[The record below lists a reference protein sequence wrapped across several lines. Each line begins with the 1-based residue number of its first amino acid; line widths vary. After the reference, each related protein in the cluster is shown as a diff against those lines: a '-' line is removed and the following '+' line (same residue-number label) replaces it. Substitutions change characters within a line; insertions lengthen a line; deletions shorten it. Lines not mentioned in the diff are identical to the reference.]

1 METEIYLT
9 DEVNSGLSN
18 EFIGYVIK
26 KTLLDAGV
34 TKNVKVSVLITN
46 DDGIRELNNQYRG
59 IDKPTDVLSFPMY
72 TSIDEISENDL
83 VGDIVISFDTLKR
96 QALENEIN
104 NDREAAF
111 LIIHGM
117 LHLLGFDHI
126 LEEEENI
133 MYDLQESILKN
144 LVEEGFVS

>member
-1 METEIYLT
+1 MKTEIYLT

-46 DDGIRELNNQYRG
+46 DDGIRKLNNQYRG

-72 TSIDEISENDL
+72 ASIDEISENDL

>member
-1 METEIYLT
+1 
-9 DEVNSGLSN
+9 
-18 EFIGYVIK
+18 
-26 KTLLDAGV
+26 
-34 TKNVKVSVLITN
+34 
-46 DDGIRELNNQYRG
+46 LNNQYRG

-72 TSIDEISENDL
+72 ASIDEISENDL

-133 MYDLQESILKN
+133 MFDLQEAILKN

>member
-126 LEEEENI
+126 LEEDENI